1 MKEIAG
7 NARPSIGLVLGG
19 GGARGAYEAG
29 VLLGLYEVLAPQG
42 RELAFDVL
50 CGSSIGA
57 LNAAWLGANA
67 HQPDHGVHTLVDE
80 WRNLRLEDSVRL
92 HRGLMFP
99 LARLKRPA
107 PTSILDPSALER
119 LMGERVPWT
128 QLHYNL
134 ACGKLQALIVTALNI
149 ASGQTTTF
157 AQLGPNASYRPTRDP
172 RRNAKL
178 ARMDAQHVLASSAFP
193 WLFPPRQ
200 IEGEFY
206 CDGGLRYNTPISP
219 ALRAGADRLIVVS
232 LLAQNAPSPPS
243 ALVAKERVQAFPNA
257 VFLLG
262 KLLAALLLD
271 PVQYDLQVLERFNTL
286 MATLEAELSAEE
298 MADVNMVITRMRGV
312 SYRRVPTL
320 VFRPSRDLGNMAS
333 EFLERRAQRTPA
345 RSLLRH
351 ISRLGRTWEA
361 DLMSF
366 ILLDGDFSAMLVDV
380 GRHDVLERRDEVA
393 TFFAARR

>member
-1 MKEIAG
+1 M
-7 NARPSIGLVLGG
+7 GLVLGG

-29 VLLGLYEVLAPQG
+29 VLLGLHEVLHQKSQK
-42 RELAFDVL
+42 LAFDVL

-57 LNAAWLGANA
+57 LNAAWLGAYA
-67 HQPDHGVHTLVDE
+67 HEPDHGVESLIDQ

-92 HRGLMFP
+92 HQHLVFP
-99 LARLKRPA
+99 FGRKQRPS
-107 PTSILDPSALER
+107 PTSLLDPSAIEQ
-119 LMGERVPWT
+119 LMTERVPWT
-128 QLHYNL
+128 QLHYNV
-134 ACGKLQALIVTALNI
+134 ASGAVQALIVTALNI
-149 ASGQTTTF
+149 ATGQTTTF
-157 AQLGPNASYRPTRDP
+157 AQLGPNATYRPTRDP

-178 ARMDAQHVLASSAFP
+178 AWMGAQHVLASSAFP
-193 WLFPPRQ
+193 WLLPPRE

-219 ALRAGADRLIVVS
+219 ALRAGADRLVVVS
-232 LLAQNAPSPPS
+232 LLAQDAPAPPS
-243 ALVAKERVQAFPNA
+243 ALIAQERVRAFPNA

-286 MATLEAELSAEE
+286 MTTLEAELSAEE
-298 MADVNMVITRMRGV
+298 MANVNAVMTRMRGV

-320 VFRPSRDLGNMAS
+320 VFRPSRNLGNMAS
-333 EFLERRAQRTPA
+333 EFLERRAQRTA
-345 RSLLRH
+345 TRTVLRH

-366 ILLDGDFSAMLVDV
+366 ILLDGDFAAMLVDV
-380 GRHDVLERRDEVA
+380 GRRDVLERRSEVA
-393 TFFAARR
+393 EFFVHAR